1 MGERLQRELQRQAE
15 GRAHRSG
22 DLLLAAGGPGLSRA
36 VAQGVQHG
44 AVTQR
49 ARPPTARFRGRSA
62 VVLVPQEAVVARASR
77 ETESGGWTNIRSGTV
92 PAGRSVAAG
101 ANPPGAQPPPVPS
114 LSRCRSPSHA
124 CCICCAFPRRDG
136 IHGRGATVS
145 SRLAGC
151 RMREAGRLPEDLVRS
166 LEPTDL
172 SFEVLQA
179 LALLGR
185 QTRSTSRFTLGM
197 PYPVPERLR
206 RARDLLGDRANPPT
220 ATRAPARA
228 RTRAAPPAPVPPGST
243 ASSCS

>member
-1 MGERLQRELQRQAE
+1 
-15 GRAHRSG
+15 
-22 DLLLAAGGPGLSRA
+22 
-36 VAQGVQHG
+36 
-44 AVTQR
+44 
-49 ARPPTARFRGRSA
+49 
-62 VVLVPQEAVVARASR
+62 LVPQEAVVARASR

-185 QTRSTSRFTLGM
+185 QTRSTSRFTLGL

-220 ATRAPARA
+220 CDACSCSCANTSRPARS
-228 RTRAAPPAPVPPGST
+228 RTSGQYRLVLFMTPSSHVMESPGIPGRVTRQGVAACLSGQHCLGWRALIGRGGRPG
-243 ASSCS
+243 CSLAQL